1 MCTPAPIVDKSKPRL
16 KDSFYYP
23 YPSTG
28 KAWFTCDPTGLME
41 PRCSQEGMA
50 SATKCA
56 PTTIPTLFDKL
67 VATKGNK
74 DALLVERTADG
85 LAPPLVNGMAP
96 PGLPREQWKKWT
108 FKQYHDEA
116 RMLARALIH
125 MEFKQF
131 DTVNIWGFNS
141 PEWFIS
147 VMAGIYAGGKCGGL
161 YPTDTPGTAA
171 FKVVHSGGVV
181 CCVENQSHIEKLVVA
196 LNADDRK
203 DCKHLKAFVSWSY
216 TPKPDETVTIEG
228 VGPIPVIA
236 WKLALEMGNKVPEA
250 TLVERTKLIQ
260 PGHACGLIYTSGT
273 TGDPKAVMVSN
284 DGIIYMGC
292 AVICTVGQTCG
303 FATTPDEERVLSYL
317 PLSHV
322 AGMCTD
328 IVAQITT
335 GATTPAYSACFF
347 ARPYDLKAGTIKDR
361 LLTSRPTIF
370 LGVPLVWEKMA
381 DRIKAIGAA
390 TTGLKKTASTW
401 AKGKALEHAKEIQL
415 GGSGRIPM
423 NHCLAMKV
431 LKAVKGAVGLDM
443 CKYCL
448 TGAAPIRTDTLEYY
462 GSLGLYINEL
472 YGMSESSAIVTISTD
487 QAHQWGTVGYQLEGC
502 EVEVFK
508 VDPSDLNKK
517 TKVEDAPHAGV
528 MEDQYMG
535 ELCFRGRGIM
545 MGYLACKDMGA
556 DHVKGIEKKT
566 AEAIDADGWL
576 HSGDKGL
583 KTKAGMYKITGR
595 YKELIIG
602 EGGENIAP
610 VPIEDSVKAQI
621 DAIGECMM
629 IGDKRKYNVA
639 LVTLKAKGAN
649 GEVPGSDDLELS
661 NFKNDMKAVSECT
674 KISEVVANEKWIAAI
689 QAAFDATNKNGKVVP
704 NAAFRIGKFMIM
716 PHNFSEEGGELTPTK
731 KLKRAVVEKKYNKQI
746 EHMYATEGTYVK
758 WVD

>member
-16 KDSFYYP
+16 KDEFYFP
-23 YPSTG
+23 YPKTD
-28 KAWFTCDPTGLME
+28 KAWFTCDPSGFME
-41 PRCSQEGMA
+41 PRCSKQGMA
-50 SATKCA
+50 SAGKCP
-56 PTTIPTLFDKL
+56 PTTIPALFDKL
-67 VATKGNK
+67 VLTKGSK
-74 DALLVERTADG
+74 DALLVERNANG
-85 LAPPLVNGMAP
+85 VAPPLEGGLAP
-96 PGLPREQWKKWT
+96 PGLPRDQWKKWT
-108 FKQYHDEA
+108 FKEYHSESK
-116 RMLARALIH
+116 MLARAFMK
-125 MEFKQF
+125 MEFQQF

-171 FKVVHSGGVV
+171 FKVVHSGGAV
-181 CCVENQSHIEKLVVA
+181 CCVENQTHIDKLVVA
-196 LNADDRK
+196 LNSEDRM
-203 DCKHLKAFVSWSY
+203 DCKNLKAFVSWSY
-216 TPKPDETVTIEG
+216 TPKADETVDIKG
-228 VGPIPVIA
+228 VGKIPVFA
-236 WKLALEMGNKVPEA
+236 WKAALEMGNTLPETA
-250 TLVERTKLIQ
+250 LAERTKLIQ
-260 PGHACGLIYTSGT
+260 PGHCCGLIYTSGT

-284 DGIIYMGC
+284 DGIIYMGG
-292 AVICTVGQTCG
+292 AVITTVGQTCG
-303 FATTPDEERVLSYL
+303 FATTPEEERVLSYL

-322 AGMCTD
+322 AGFCTD
-328 IVAQITT
+328 VVAQINA
-335 GATTPAYSACFF
+335 GAMTPSYSACFF

-390 TTGLKKTASTW
+390 VTGCKKTVSTW
-401 AKGKALEHAKEIQL
+401 AKGKALQHAKDIQL
-415 GGSGRIPM
+415 GGSGAVPM
-423 NHCLAMKV
+423 NHCLAMKI
-431 LKAVKGAVGLDM
+431 LKAVKGAVGLDQ
-443 CKYCL
+443 CKYAL

-462 GSLGLYINEL
+462 GSLGIYINEL

-502 EVEVFK
+502 EVQVFK
-508 VDPSDLNKK
+508 VDPVDFNKK
-517 TKVEDAPHAGV
+517 TVCEAAPHAGV

-545 MGYLACKDMGA
+545 MGYLACKAMGEE
-556 DHVKGIEKKT
+556 HVKMIQKKT
-566 AEAIDADGWL
+566 EEAIDADGWM

-583 KTKAGMYKITGR
+583 RTVTGMYKITGR

-610 VPIEDSVKAQI
+610 VPIEDSIKGQI

-649 GEVPGSDDLELS
+649 GEVPGTDDLESS
-661 NFKNDMKAVSECT
+661 NTRNEMSSAGCS
-674 KISEVVANEKWIAAI
+674 KISEVMGNKDWIAKI
-689 QAAFDATNKNGKVVP
+689 TGAFEATNKNGKVVP
-704 NAAFRIGKFMIM
+704 NNSFKIQKFMIM

-731 KLKRAVVEKKYNKQI
+731 KLKRSIVEKKYLKQI
-746 EHMYATEGTYVK
+746 EHMYATDGVAIK
-758 WVD
+758 WIE